1 MKVIYTKNLKQV
13 TEDEF
18 LTEEGF
24 TPVFCNPVNEILI
37 STAIHKEDGRCD
49 VFNIENI
56 PQVRNT
62 RYLAKGRYEYFI
74 KEYTDFYIVT
84 ILEYSVKSQEAVVDN
99 IYMAI
104 FCKEDEEESL
114 MSSLINYNEESFKYL
129 LAEHFYLYTD
139 SLPFTGEE
147 KLWYHNSIVEVSSRD
162 EYAKMEEELKK
173 ETKNKRLVTYKGKD
187 YKNLKTLCKEL
198 DIPYTRVSQNLRKN
212 NKTFEQVIEQQLA
225 KK

>member
-13 TEDEF
+13 TEQEF

-24 TPVFCNPVNEILI
+24 TPVLVNNETKDIYI
-37 STAIHKEDGRCD
+37 TSRIDKDKEKQSW
-49 VFNIENI
+49 NIEEI
-56 PQVRNT
+56 PIIYNV
-62 RYLAKGRYEYFI
+62 RYLAKFRYEYFI
-74 KEYTDFYIVT
+74 YEYDGFVMIT
-84 ILEYSVKSQEAVVDN
+84 ILEESFKNNKTIVDN

-104 FCKEDEEESL
+104 ICIEDEEDNL
-114 MSSLINYNEESFKYL
+114 ISSLINYNEESFKYL
-129 LAEHFYLYTD
+129 LAEHFHLYTD
-139 SLPFTGEE
+139 SLPMMEEE

-162 EYAKMEEELKK
+162 EYTKMEEELKK